1 MDWPGF
7 WQLVLYGAIGV
18 FSLMSVW
25 VIVAGYGD
33 IKRMFAELRSQRD
46 SNPEGEG

>member
-1 MDWPGF
+1 MDWPEF
-7 WQLVLYGAIGV
+7 WQFVLYGAIGV

-33 IKRMFAELRSQRD
+33 IKRMFAVLRSQRD
-46 SNPEGEG
+46 SNTEGEE